1 MSNIIT
7 LIIEA
12 QKNANQKKLHEYYER
27 SAEGNYW
34 GSKSGMM
41 KIQGLCYGRKNGDWK
56 TISEY
61 TKEELYKCIENERF
75 FILREDCKKEIARH
89 LTMIEVIKEEIAK
102 REEEEEEAK
111 ASTKFK
117 IEILFSF
124 YFTYTENLNL
134 ELKEDFEYLQEELQS
149 VFENIKYNHINDLMY
164 SDFEDITETSN
175 KDLKKLIREYQ
186 IRTDYTII
194 TEDMFNAVTSKYEIE
209 ASTFTSKGTK
219 HFDLTYKRYLKNSF
233 TFKYKG
239 NQYIHKDQ
247 MI

>member
-1 MSNIIT
+1 MS
-7 LIIEA
+7 
-12 QKNANQKKLHEYYER
+12 
-27 SAEGNYW
+27 
-34 GSKSGMM
+34 
-41 KIQGLCYGRKNGDWK
+41 
-56 TISEY
+56 
-61 TKEELYKCIENERF
+61 
-75 FILREDCKKEIARH
+75 
-89 LTMIEVIKEEIAK
+89 
-102 REEEEEEAK
+102 
-111 ASTKFK
+111 KFK

-149 VFENIKYNHINDLMY
+149 VFSQIKYNHINDLMY

-186 IRTDYTII
+186 IITDYTII
-194 TEDMFNAVTSKYEIE
+194 TEDMFNAVTSKYEIQ
-209 ASTFTSKGTK
+209 ASTFTSKATK
-219 HFDLTYKRYLKNSF
+219 HYDLTYKRYLKNSF

>member
-7 LIIEA
+7 L
-12 QKNANQKKLHEYYER
+12 
-27 SAEGNYW
+27 
-34 GSKSGMM
+34 
-41 KIQGLCYGRKNGDWK
+41 
-56 TISEY
+56 
-61 TKEELYKCIENERF
+61 
-75 FILREDCKKEIARH
+75 
-89 LTMIEVIKEEIAK
+89 IKEEIAK
-102 REEEEEEAK
+102 REEEVK
-111 ASTKFK
+111 NKK
-117 IEILFSF
+117 VWIEFLFAN
-124 YFTYTENLNL
+124 YYTITENLDL
-134 ELKEDFEYLQEELQS
+134 EVEEDFEYLQEELQS

-186 IRTDYTII
+186 IMTDYTII

-219 HFDLTYKRYLKNSF
+219 HYDLTYKRHLKNSF
-233 TFKYKG
+233 SFKYKG

>member
-1 MSNIIT
+1 MT
-7 LIIEA
+7 
-12 QKNANQKKLHEYYER
+12 NQLTNQPKEKQMTNLTNKQKLHAYYEK
-27 SAEGNYW
+27 AHIEGHYD

-61 TKEELYKCIENERF
+61 SKSELLMIIEDQKQLIEKYGKSQKN
-75 FILREDCKKEIARH
+75 ILFKNR
-89 LTMIEVIKEEIAK
+89 LIEVIKEEIAK
-102 REEEEEEAK
+102 REKEEKEAK
-111 ASTKFK
+111 VW
-117 IEILFSF
+117 IELLFAN
-124 YFTYTENLNL
+124 YYTITENLNL
-134 ELKEDFEYLQEELQS
+134 ELKEDFEYLQEELQA

-175 KDLKKLIREYQ
+175 RALKKLIRDYQ
-186 IRTDYTII
+186 IMTDYTII

-209 ASTFTSKGTK
+209 CSTLTSKY
-219 HFDLTYKRYLKNSF
+219 DLTYKRHLKNSH

>member
-7 LIIEA
+7 NIENLLVESKTFSN
-12 QKNANQKKLHEYYER
+12 QDFLVKNF
-27 SAEGNYW
+27 
-34 GSKSGMM
+34 M
-41 KIQGLCYGRKNGDWK
+41 KNEELSTRKNSIFIQDQKGNIIFKGDFDSAIK
-56 TISEY
+56 LLEAEKNIITSSYFDLLESDEIS
-61 TKEELYKCIENERF
+61 L
-75 FILREDCKKEIARH
+75 FIVV
-89 LTMIEVIKEEIAK
+89 TT
-102 REEEEEEAK
+102 EEEEEEK
-111 ASTKFK
+111 ASTKSK

-124 YFTYTENLNL
+124 YFTYTESLDL

-186 IRTDYTII
+186 IMTDYTII

-219 HFDLTYKRYLKNSF
+219 HYDLTYKRHLKNSF
-233 TFKYKG
+233 SFKYKG

>member
-7 LIIEA
+7 NIKNQLVESKTFSNQDFLVKNFMKNEELSNRTDSVFIQDQKGNIIFKGDFDSAIKLLES
-12 QKNANQKKLHEYYER
+12 QKN
-27 SAEGNYW
+27 
-34 GSKSGMM
+34 
-41 KIQGLCYGRKNGDWK
+41 II
-56 TISEY
+56 ISSYFDLLESDEISLFIIV
-61 TKEELYKCIENERF
+61 TTEKE
-75 FILREDCKKEIARH
+75 
-89 LTMIEVIKEEIAK
+89 
-102 REEEEEEAK
+102 K
-111 ASTKFK
+111 ASTKSK

-149 VFENIKYNHINDLMY
+149 VFEKIKYNHINDLMY

-186 IRTDYTII
+186 IITDYTII
-194 TEDMFNAVTSKYEIE
+194 TEYMFNAVTSKYEIQS
-209 ASTFTSKGTK
+209 STFTSKATK
-219 HFDLTYKRYLKNSF
+219 HYDLTYKRYLKNSF
-233 TFKYKG
+233 TFKHNG